1 MGRKVTYG
9 YDMDLNVRKLFRQDN
24 TLFDYLADYH
34 TIYLDSGRSC
44 IRQLC
49 QLIEGREILVP
60 SFSCFAVIHAFAFGV
75 RPVFYNIFDDFSIDV
90 ADLEAKIGPE
100 TAAVYFNN
108 YYGHLQSAETVK
120 TVRELADSHRLLVF
134 EDNTQSIFSTGILA
148 GDYALSSTRKWWAV
162 PDGAVIYSG
171 NELDDVL
178 WGGLRQDSK
187 QMDKLY
193 PQTLKFMILKHR
205 IDYPASGVADMFAEV
220 EKELDEYTANG
231 EVFLMSDFTH
241 FIYEC
246 NSYPDMILKRRENER
261 YLRSLITNPYIRFP
275 FESFREGE
283 CPFQLPMYCETRDDL
298 TSYMTETFNIFPSVL
313 WRTHLYPEVS
323 GIGNT
328 ARMGREIFSLPVD
341 QRYDR
346 EDMEFLAEALNSYR
360 PA

>member
-9 YDMDLNVRKLFRQDN
+9 YDMDLNVRKLFRKDN

-34 TIYLDSGRSC
+34 TVYLDCGRSC

-49 QLIEGREILVP
+49 RLIEGCEILVP
-60 SFSCFAVIHAFAFGV
+60 AFSCHAVIHGFAYGV
-75 RPVFYNIFDDFSIDV
+75 RPVFYNVFYDFSIDLS
-90 ADLEAKIGPE
+90 DLEAKIGPE

-108 YYGHLQSAETVK
+108 YYGHLQPAETVK
-120 TVRELADSHRLLVF
+120 ALRELADRFGILVF
-134 EDNTQSIFSTGILA
+134 EDNTQSIFSTEILA

-162 PDGAVIYSG
+162 PDGAVIYSR
-171 NELDDVL
+171 NELDDIL
-178 WGGLRQDSK
+178 WGELRQDSK

-193 PQTLKFMILKHR
+193 PQTLKSMILKHW
-205 IDYPASGVADMFAEV
+205 IDYPASGVADMFAGV

-231 EVFLMSDFTH
+231 EVFLMSDFTR

-246 NSYPDMILKRRENER
+246 NSYPDMILTRRENER
-261 YLRSLITNPYIRFP
+261 YLRSLITSPYIRFP
-275 FESFREGE
+275 FESFLDGE

-298 TSYMTETFNIFPSVL
+298 SIYMMETFNIFPSVL
-313 WRTHLYPEVS
+313 WRTHLYPEVN
-323 GIGNT
+323 GIGNI

-360 PA
+360 PS